1 MCFKNLPVEFDEHGH
16 ARLKEGVADPYA
28 YEVKELHP
36 LAGPGHDEERLR
48 RLLERNG
55 SVRQVD
61 FDPVTRVAGALAFHT
76 VVDLERREVLETASM
91 ATLFRGY
98 EVILKGRDPR
108 DAIFISS
115 RACGVC
121 GGVHSTTSAL
131 ALEMAFGI
139 APPPMGIVARNL
151 LLSIEYLYDHPLH
164 LFLLAGPD
172 LSEPAV
178 RETNPELWERAERS
192 PAARQATHGFATIGE
207 IMTAMTPLTGTLYAE
222 ALHMTRVAREAYVLI
237 GGKYPHPQTIV
248 PGGISA
254 TIDITDMN
262 EVMLRIVKFFD
273 YGQKVVGIY
282 DDLTDFFYEANPLYA
297 DVGKRPKN
305 LIEPGQWDD
314 PFAYDGTYANAD
326 EWARARWAPPA
337 VIVDGELVTT
347 SVTALNI
354 GVEEFVEH
362 SFYEDWADGGRGNG
376 NGSHRFETD
385 PAGNPLSPYHPWN
398 KETIPKPTGTSWK
411 EKYSWSTAPR
421 WDRLAM
427 ETGAYSRLWANA
439 VAQRYSHLR
448 YIEPTGHS
456 LRLNV
461 PKAALPA
468 AVHEWHVPEKWGA
481 FERNRGRAYAILYS
495 ALIAYENLLI
505 GLDLMRKGETRTSV
519 PHTVPKDFRVGAGF
533 WGAGRGYLTHHCVI
547 DDGVIENYQI
557 LTPST
562 WMASPK
568 DPWGN
573 PGPYEEAVQATPL
586 LENYEKPEDYKG
598 IDILRAIRSFDPC
611 MPCTTHIETGGRV
624 ISRDVV
630 TCACGADDDDHH
642 H

>member
-1 MCFKNLPVEFDEHGH
+1 MCFKNLPIEFDEQGN
-16 ARLKEGVADPYA
+16 ARLKEGVANPYS
-28 YEVKELHP
+28 YDVTEVTPIEQDEGKLKEL
-36 LAGPGHDEERLR
+36 LS
-48 RLLERNG
+48 RNG
-55 SVRQVD
+55 HIRRVD

-76 VVDLERREVLETASM
+76 VVDLENRQVLETDSM

-121 GGVHSTTSAL
+121 GGVHATASAL

-139 APPPMGIVARNL
+139 SPPPMGIVARNL

-172 LSEPAV
+172 FSEPAV
-178 RETNPELWERAERS
+178 RETNPELWERAQRE
-192 PAARQATHGFATIGE
+192 PARGSATHGLKTIAE
-207 IMTAMTPLTGTLYAE
+207 IMTAMTPLSGSLYAE

-248 PGGISA
+248 PGGVSA
-254 TIDITDMN
+254 TIDTSDMN

-273 YGQKVVGIY
+273 YGQKVVAIY
-282 DDLTDFFYEANPLYA
+282 DDLIEFFYQANPQYA
-297 DVGKRPKN
+297 DVGRRPAN

-314 PFAYDGTYANAD
+314 PYDYDGTFENVD
-326 EWARARWAPPA
+326 EWARNRWAPPG

-347 SVTALNI
+347 SMKALNM

-362 SFYEDWADGGRGNG
+362 SFYEEWVDDNGNG
-376 NGSHRFETD
+376 NGNHRFRTD

-398 KETIPKPTGTSWK
+398 KQTIPKPSGTNWK

-421 WDRLAM
+421 WDRTAM
-427 ETGAYSRLWANA
+427 ETGAYSRLWATA
-439 VAQRYSHLR
+439 LAPDFKRTTF
-448 YIEPTGHS
+448 IEPTGHS
-456 LRLNV
+456 LKLAV
-461 PKAALPA
+461 PQAALPG
-468 AVHEWHVPEKWGA
+468 AVHEWHIPEKWGA

-495 ALIAYENLLI
+495 ALIAYENALI
-505 GLDLMRKGETRTSV
+505 GLDLMRKNEARTSV
-519 PHTVPKDFRVGAGF
+519 PHEVPKDFRIGAGF

-547 DDGVIENYQI
+547 DNGVIENYQI

-573 PGPYEEAVQATPL
+573 PGPYEEAVHATPL
-586 LENYEKPEDYKG
+586 LENYEKPEDFKG

-611 MPCTTHIETGGRV
+611 MPCTTHINTGGRV
-624 ISRDVV
+624 ISREVV
-630 TCACGADDDDHH
+630 TCACGADDDDHDH
-642 H
+642 